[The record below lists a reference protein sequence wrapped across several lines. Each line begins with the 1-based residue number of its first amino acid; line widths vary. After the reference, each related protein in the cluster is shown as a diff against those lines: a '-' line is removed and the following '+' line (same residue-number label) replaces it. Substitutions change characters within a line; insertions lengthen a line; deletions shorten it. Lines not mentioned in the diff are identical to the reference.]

1 MNSRACA
8 AGMSPNVVVLFVDD
22 LGWKDIG
29 CYGGPAMTPTLDEM
43 AAKGVR
49 FTDFHA
55 GCAICSPSR
64 AVALTGRHHIR
75 AGVYNAISDIHH
87 NMHLLE
93 RETTLAEARRM
104 ARYVAQRGQ
113 LYADWISQLQLAK

>member
-1 MNSRACA
+1 
-8 AGMSPNVVVLFVDD
+8 MSPNVVVLFVDD

-29 CYGGPAMTPTLDEM
+29 CYGGPALTPTLDEM

-75 AGVYNAISDIHH
+75 AGVYLIARKAQLLQRWDIKGFP
-87 NMHLLE
+87 L
-93 RETTLAEARRM
+93 
-104 ARYVAQRGQ
+104 
-113 LYADWISQLQLAK
+113 

>member
-113 LYADWISQLQLAK
+113 LYADWISQL